1 MNMKIASFLW
11 HCLII
16 TFNCKIAFNC
26 IITLPSQHKPFNLF
40 TALVL
45 TYAIAFSVIL
55 IGQSIKKIINLK

>member
-11 HCLII
+11 HFLII
-16 TFNCKIAFNC
+16 AFNCKIVFNC
-26 IITLPSQHKPFNLF
+26 IIILPSQHKPLNLF

-45 TYAIAFSVIL
+45 TYAIGFAVIV